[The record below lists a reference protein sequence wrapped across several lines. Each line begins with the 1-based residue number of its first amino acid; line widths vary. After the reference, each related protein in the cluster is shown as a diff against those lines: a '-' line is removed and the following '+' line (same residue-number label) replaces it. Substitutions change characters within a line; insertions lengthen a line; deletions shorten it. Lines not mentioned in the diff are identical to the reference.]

1 MTEQPQLTGA
11 VDMPEDVQPERV
23 WTRREVMIRRFWF
36 WVGIIAWI
44 VTLLIPF
51 FLVVLAMRGQVEVN
65 LPGDVPENLRVWMVM
80 EKDERGVAYSLPTVA
95 ERSDEELQVQT
106 NVRYLL
112 WEGENESLA
121 YCSTYSRV
129 EGDWQLAGVSEVA
142 CGETLP
148 PVDDTD
154 TGGS

>member
-11 VDMPEDVQPERV
+11 VDMPEDAQPERV

-36 WVGIIAWI
+36 WVGIIAWVI
-44 VTLLIPF
+44 ILLVPF
-51 FLVVLAMRGQVEVN
+51 LLVVLAMRGNVEVN

-80 EKDERGVAYSLPTVA
+80 EKDQRGVAFSLPTVA
-95 ERSDEELQVQT
+95 ERTDEELQVQT

-112 WEGENESLA
+112 WEGANEALA

-129 EGDWQLAGVSEVA
+129 DDSWSLAGVSEVA
-142 CGETLP
+142 CGETPP
-148 PVDDTD
+148 PVDEAD
-154 TGGS
+154 TGDS